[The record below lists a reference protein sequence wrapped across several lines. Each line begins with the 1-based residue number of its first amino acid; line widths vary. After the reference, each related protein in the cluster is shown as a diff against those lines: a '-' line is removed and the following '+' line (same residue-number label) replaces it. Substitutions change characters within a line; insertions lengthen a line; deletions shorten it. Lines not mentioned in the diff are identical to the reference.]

1 MGFWK
6 VCLKP
11 RVGQIFYVV
20 IQASTAMEAVE
31 IALGRHANCTKYGS
45 PSPAQGPERR
55 I

>member
-6 VCLKP
+6 VCLRP

-20 IQASTAMEAVE
+20 IQAATAREAVE
-31 IALGRHANCTKYGS
+31 IALGRYANSTEYGS
-45 PSPAQGPERR
+45 PTTAQGPERR

>member
-6 VCLKP
+6 VCLRP

-20 IQASTAMEAVE
+20 IQAATGKEAVE
-31 IALGRHANCTKYGS
+31 IALGRYAGATQYGS

-55 I
+55 L